1 MPKLKDRNSHA
12 ASAVV
17 SQRISCGY
25 MDTDNVP
32 IVKLTSSLA
41 VVVRLVSDGRHCVMK
56 HPIFGFFKI
65 AGLNIFLL
73 SVFCFFIWL
82 YGISESGIVSLAI
95 GTV

>member
-25 MDTDNVP
+25 MDTDNVL

-41 VVVRLVSDGRHCVMK
+41 VVVRLVSD
-56 HPIFGFFKI
+56 
-65 AGLNIFLL
+65 
-73 SVFCFFIWL
+73 
-82 YGISESGIVSLAI
+82 
-95 GTV
+95 